1 MTNHFKLVLKYSYQ
15 GNTKINHC
23 Q

>member
-1 MTNHFKLVLKYSYQ
+1 MSNHFKLVLKYSYQ